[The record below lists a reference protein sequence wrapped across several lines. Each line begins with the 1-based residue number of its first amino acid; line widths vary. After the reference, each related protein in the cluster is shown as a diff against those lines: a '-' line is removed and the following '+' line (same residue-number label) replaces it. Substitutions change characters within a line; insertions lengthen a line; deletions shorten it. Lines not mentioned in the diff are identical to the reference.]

1 MNNTAI
7 PPATRRGLLGGA
19 AGLAALG
26 ALAAPAAAAAAEQD
40 EYVVAG
46 ALLSIP
52 FWEDPIAGMQ
62 AAAAKLGVKVTFI
75 GPDAWDAAQ
84 QVSQIEQVLIRRPKG
99 LVVLPVDPKSVQ
111 PVIAS
116 ALKQGVPVVTADTDA
131 PETGRLSYLGT
142 DRYQSGVQAAD
153 ALIAAS
159 QGKGKVGI
167 VTLGGSQALEL
178 SLNGFR
184 DRIAAAAPGIAIG
197 PVVDDQGDPQRSV
210 DSFAG
215 MIQGTEG
222 LTALYGNGTQQSS
235 SAAAAVRQAGKI
247 GKLVVV
253 GNGAT
258 LRTKDVMQAVA
269 DGVVTASITQR
280 SFQAFYYA
288 IQFLVDINSG
298 ASSEFGLP
306 WAKSGVSPLP
316 TRVDTGT
323 IVVTKENV
331 AALLDKLD
339 HG

>member
-1 MNNTAI
+1 MTRDLS
-7 PPATRRGLLGGA
+7 PRTSRRGLLGSA
-19 AGLAALG
+19 AGMAALG
-26 ALAAPAAAAAAEQD
+26 AFGSSASAAGAPD

-52 FWEDPIAGMQ
+52 FWEDPIAGMR
-62 AAAAKLGVKVTFI
+62 AAEEKLGVKVTFI

-84 QVSQIEQVLIRRPKG
+84 QVSQIEQVLGRRPKG
-99 LVVLPVDPKSVQ
+99 LVLLPVDSKSVE
-111 PVIAS
+111 PVIAE
-116 ALKQGVPVVTADTDA
+116 AMKQGIPVVTADTDA
-131 PETGRLSYLGT
+131 PESSRLCYLGT

-159 QGKGKVGI
+159 KGKGRVGV
-167 VTLGGSQALEL
+167 VTLGGSQALEE
-178 SLNGFR
+178 SLKGFR
-184 DRIAAAAPGIAIG
+184 DRIASVAPGISVN
-197 PVVDDQGDPQRSV
+197 PVVDDQGDPQRTADAFS
-210 DSFAG
+210 A
-215 MIQGTEG
+215 MIQGIPD

-235 SAAAAVRQAGKI
+235 GAASAVRQAGKAGQLI
-247 GKLVVV
+247 VI

-288 IQFLVDINSG
+288 IQFLVDITSG
-298 ASSEFGLP
+298 NSSESGLL
-306 WAKSGVSPLP
+306 WAQSGISPLP

-323 IVVTKENV
+323 IVITKDNI
-331 AALLDKLD
+331 AGLLDKLN